1 MPRFIASGPDI
12 PERLLNHRRCTRGPK
27 ADLLVRAKHDRT
39 LADSETKLFTT
50 LAAAPLAGIA
60 KITVPRQ
67 REHVSQKPSDA
78 GRVGLEAR
86 TAHVEVRYQA
96 VTLAAPDTP
105 TLRTREPLRL
115 WAIYLTE
122 KNPPAGATPLRWLL
136 LTTVAVQSVKQ
147 ALQCIRWYARRWRIE
162 EWHRVMKSS
171 CKILEHQNRDA
182 AVLLRAIALDAV
194 IAWRL
199 MLLALLGREMPG
211 LPCEQ
216 VFTPAECAVLA
227 LLCAQKK
234 TL

>member
-1 MPRFIASGPDI
+1 MI
-12 PERLLNHRRCTRGPK
+12 
-27 ADLLVRAKHDRT
+27 
-39 LADSETKLFTT
+39 
-50 LAAAPLAGIA
+50 
-60 KITVPRQ
+60 
-67 REHVSQKPSDA
+67 
-78 GRVGLEAR
+78 
-86 TAHVEVRYQA
+86 
-96 VTLAAPDTP
+96 
-105 TLRTREPLRL
+105 
-115 WAIYLTE
+115 E

-162 EWHRVMKSS
+162 EWHRVMKSG

-182 AVLLRAIALDAV
+182 TVLLRAIALDAV

-234 TL
+234 TI